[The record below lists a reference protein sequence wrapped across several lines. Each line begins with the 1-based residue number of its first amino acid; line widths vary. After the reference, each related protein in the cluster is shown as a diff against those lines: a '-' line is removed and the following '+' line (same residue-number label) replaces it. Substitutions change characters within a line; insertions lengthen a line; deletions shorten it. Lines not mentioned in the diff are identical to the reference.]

1 MFEGVNLGLLVAMV
15 ITGVAVIV
23 LLIGLINCC
32 RKNDT
37 KIVDKKTYVFETE
50 SSEYEDS
57 KSSSIEIFEKEKP
70 PEVLPC
76 EAKSKDAEKCLDVL
90 KNKKVI
96 PIRLTEDIVKKFNNL
111 QNSDVTNHT
120 GFLSQSTYSDM
131 QDRVVPRK
139 PTP

>member
-23 LLIGLINCC
+23 LMIFGFLNFC

-70 PEVLPC
+70 LDVKP
-76 EAKSKDAEKCLDVL
+76 KDAEKCLDVL

>member
-15 ITGVAVIV
+15 ITGIAVIV
-23 LLIGLINCC
+23 LLIFGFLNFCK
-32 RKNDT
+32 KNDT

-50 SSEYEDS
+50 SSYEDS

-70 PEVLPC
+70 LDVKP
-76 EAKSKDAEKCLDVL
+76 KDAEKCLDVL

-111 QNSDVTNHT
+111 QNSDHT